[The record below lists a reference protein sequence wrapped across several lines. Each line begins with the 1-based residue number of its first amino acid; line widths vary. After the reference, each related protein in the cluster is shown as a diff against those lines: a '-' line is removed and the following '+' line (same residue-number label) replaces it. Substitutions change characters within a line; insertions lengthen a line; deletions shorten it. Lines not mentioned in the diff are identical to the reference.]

1 MNGFV
6 KLTSCVPA
14 VHIAEPEKNAEEIL
28 QMLRSADGDVFVFPE
43 LCVTGYTCADLFFQ
57 SALLADAERAVLRI
71 AAETEK
77 TVSGVVVIGAP
88 LVCDNRIFNCAVV
101 MQGGKILGAVPK
113 RYLPN
118 YNEFYE
124 QRWFAGAQERISD
137 TVRIGAQQVPFG
149 DRLLFRDEK
158 NGLCIGVEIC
168 EDLWV
173 PIPPSSYHCLAGANI
188 IVNLSASNDIVSKA
202 RYRRDLVAMQSAK
215 CFAAYVYT
223 SAAPSESTTDLVMS
237 GHSLICENGRIVSES
252 RFREGI
258 FSGLA
263 DVEKLRH
270 ERLLF
275 NTFMDKTALEGKPY
289 TVIPFSVTVPDRLPE
304 TVNAYPFVPQNKEER
319 FERCRE
325 ILNLQSEGLAQR
337 MRKTGILKA
346 AVNIS
351 GGLDSTLALIVICE
365 AVRKLGISTRNII
378 GITLPGFGTSER
390 TRRNARKLMECFGVT
405 PREIDIRE
413 ACEIHLRD
421 IGHGDALDIAYENT
435 QARERTQILMDI
447 ANQEGALAVGTGD
460 LSELALG
467 WCTYNG
473 DHMSMYAV
481 NTSIPKTLVRY
492 IVEVYAEMHETGRAV
507 LLDICDTPISPELL
521 PTDGN
526 GNIAQ
531 KTENVIGKYDI
542 HDFVLYHF
550 MRSGYSFEKIYR
562 LAQIAFQGL
571 AEDAEIRGTME
582 TFYRRFFSQQF
593 KRSCLPDGPKVG
605 SVCLSPRGD
614 WRMPSDAAFG
624 FGLPEK

>member
-6 KLTSCVPA
+6 KLTSCVPT
-14 VHIAEPEKNAEEIL
+14 VHIAEPDKNAEEIL
-28 QMLRSADGDVFVFPE
+28 QMLQKADGDILVFPE

-57 SALLADAERAVLRI
+57 TALLAAAERAVLQV
-71 AAETEK
+71 AEATRDS
-77 TVSGVVVIGAP
+77 VSGVVVIGAP
-88 LVCDNRIFNCAVV
+88 LVCDNRIFNCAIV
-101 MQGGKILGAVPK
+101 MQDGKILGVVPK
-113 RYLPN
+113 SYLPN

-124 QRWFAGAQERISD
+124 RRWFAGASERVSD
-137 TVRIGAQQVPFG
+137 TIRIGTQRVPFS
-149 DRLLFRDEK
+149 DRLLFRDEE
-158 NGLCIGVEIC
+158 NDVCIGVDVC

-173 PIPPSSYHCLAGANI
+173 PIPPSSYHCIAGANI

-215 CFAAYVYT
+215 CFAAYIYT
-223 SAAPSESTTDLVMS
+223 SASSSESTTDLVMS
-237 GHSLICENGRIVSES
+237 GHSLICENGRVVSES
-252 RFREGI
+252 RFREGV
-258 FSGLA
+258 FSGLV

-275 NTFMDKTALEGKPY
+275 NTFMDKALLEGKQY
-289 TVIPFSVTVPDRLPE
+289 TVIPFSMNIPERLPE
-304 TVNAYPFVPQNKEER
+304 TVDAYPFVPGKKEER

-351 GGLDSTLALIVICE
+351 GGLDSTLALIVIYE
-365 AVRKLGISTRNII
+365 AIKKLGIGSENII

-390 TRRNARKLMECFGVT
+390 TYRNSLQLMERFGVT
-405 PREIDIRE
+405 QRDIDIKE
-413 ACEIHLRD
+413 ACEVHLRD
-421 IGHGDALDIAYENT
+421 IGHGEDLDITYENT

-447 ANQEGALAVGTGD
+447 ANQEGALAIGTGD

-492 IVEVYAEMHETGRAV
+492 IVEVYAEMNENVREV

-521 PTDGN
+521 PTDSS

-531 KTENVIGKYDI
+531 KTESVIGKYDI

-562 LAQIAFQGL
+562 LAQIAFKGL
-571 AEDAEIRGTME
+571 ADDQELRGTME

-614 WRMPSDAAFG
+614 WRMPSDAKFG
-624 FGLPEK
+624 F